1 MRKTAAASAL
11 LVAALGF
18 AAGATGAAQ
27 ADQNEAVNFTA
38 TNTEKSTIIKTDAGS
53 LTNENGVFKIKAAN
67 GAVLGGTELSFR
79 VDDFVFPIAAEISD
93 HTATL
98 TPELEIDKAVYQPV
112 ALPFDDTAPWKTPY
126 DREQAAWGRMRDTIA
141 TGAAI
146 GTLTGGLG
154 GGAVGCIIGG
164 VVGAGAAAAAIV
176 GLFGPIVP
184 AAVLGCIGGMAA
196 IGFLGTLAGQLLI
209 TAPVAILAAV
219 QYFTTINQP
228 FTPAK

>member
-67 GAVLGGTELSFR
+67 GTVLGGTELSFR
-79 VDDFVFPIAAEISD
+79 VDDFVFPIAADISD

-98 TPELEIDKAVYQPV
+98 TPELDIDKAVYQPV

-126 DREQAAWGRMRDTIA
+126 DREQAAWGRMRDTISV
-141 TGAAI
+141 GAAI
-146 GTLTGGLG
+146 GTLVGGLG
-154 GGAVGCIIGG
+154 GGAVGCVIGG

-196 IGFLGTLAGQLLI
+196 IGFLGTLAGQLLV

-228 FTPAK
+228 LVPAK